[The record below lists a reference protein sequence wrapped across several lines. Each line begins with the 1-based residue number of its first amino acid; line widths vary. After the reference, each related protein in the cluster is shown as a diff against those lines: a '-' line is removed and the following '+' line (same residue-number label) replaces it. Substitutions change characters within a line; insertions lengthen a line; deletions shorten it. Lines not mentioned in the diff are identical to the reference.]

1 MRATSEDAVFKAI
14 AHPTRRAI
22 LAQLST
28 SAHSVKE
35 LAAAFPV
42 TQPAVSQHL
51 RELRAAKLV
60 RSERVGVEQR
70 YRLTAAPLAGV
81 FEWASQYR
89 AFFDPSGHH
98 WAFHASGEAST
109 AEAPARRQSDGR

>member
-1 MRATSEDAVFKAI
+1 MEVTSENAVFKAI

-60 RSERVGVEQR
+60 YAERVGVEQR
-70 YRLTAAPLAGV
+70 YRLTAAPLASI

-89 AFFDPSGHH
+89 AFFDPSGHA
-98 WAFHASGEAST
+98 WVFHASGEADSV
-109 AEAPARRQSDGR
+109 EVPARRRSDSR